1 MPENK
6 GRQFRRLLK
15 EEPYLFTGG
24 IYQPLD
30 AQIAEQVGM
39 KSIYLSGYSMALAN
53 GWPDMGLLTQTE
65 VARIASMVAGATSL
79 PVIADADDGYGNA
92 LSTIRT
98 VQEFAKTG
106 VAGIHLEDQRFPKR
120 CGHIA
125 GKTIVSLEEALGKYR
140 AAIDTRDRLDRDFVI
155 IARTDAYGAVGGSLE
170 EAIRRG
176 RAYADAGVDLV
187 WCELSNASREP
198 AIAFAR
204 AMRETHPDLPL
215 AFNYSSSFRWHADPN
230 PFTFREL
237 GALGYKFI
245 FITLFAAHA
254 ATYAMWN
261 AMEELVR
268 DQEQAQWRLEKTK
281 VGHPPESPHVMAR
294 VAHFQELEKRY
305 IPGTDARL
313 KGSDGFGQAESAS
326 PQPARPPPAAGGRRR
341 CSSSR
346 ASAGSSP
353 KRSARG
359 RGRARRAEPSSRRS
373 WRGEA
378 GDERRAPGSG
388 HPWFAPA
395 SRPPL
400 PLSPLGAVRGAIWSD

>member
-1 MPENK
+1 MPESM
-6 GRQFRRLLK
+6 GRKFRRLL
-15 EEPYLFTGG
+15 EQEPYLFTGG
-24 IYQPLD
+24 VYQPLD

-53 GWPDMGLLTQTE
+53 AWPDMGFLTQTE
-65 VARIASMVAGATSL
+65 VARIASMVASATTL

-176 RAYADAGVDLV
+176 RAYADAGVDSV

-198 AIAFAR
+198 AVAFAK
-204 AMRETHPDLPL
+204 AMRETHPNLPL
-215 AFNYSSSFRWHADPN
+215 AFNYSSSFRWHQDPH
-230 PFTFREL
+230 PFTFQEL

-245 FITLFAAHA
+245 FITLYASHA
-254 ATYAMWN
+254 ATYAVWN

-268 DQEQAQWRLEKTK
+268 DEEQAQWRLEKAK
-281 VGHPPESPHVMAR
+281 VGHPTESHHVMAR
-294 VAHFQELEKRY
+294 VAHFQELEKKY
-305 IPGTDARL
+305 IPGTEERI
-313 KGSDGFGQAESAS
+313 KS
-326 PQPARPPPAAGGRRR
+326 
-341 CSSSR
+341 
-346 ASAGSSP
+346 SAGFDDH
-353 KRSARG
+353 RM
-359 RGRARRAEPSSRRS
+359 
-373 WRGEA
+373 
-378 GDERRAPGSG
+378 
-388 HPWFAPA
+388 H
-395 SRPPL
+395 
-400 PLSPLGAVRGAIWSD
+400 